1 MGDLMNLT
9 TFLKHIGNDNSG
21 ATAVEYGLIVSL
33 IVLAMV
39 AALNG
44 VANET
49 INMWDY
55 VSETG
60 EEAMT
65 QS

>member
-9 TFLKHIGNDNSG
+9 TFLKHIGTDNSG
-21 ATAVEYGLIVSL
+21 ATAIEYGLIVSL
-33 IVLAMV
+33 IVVAMI

-49 INMWDY
+49 IDMWSD
-55 VSETG
+55 VSNTY
-60 EEAMT
+60 EESNT
-65 QS
+65 R